1 MLVGNFEVIILEV
14 QSIYKNLITCI
25 HFSNSIS
32 HKSFNKA
39 SGVKIMHV
47 AIVYILIFLGSY
59 LIGSIP
65 FSWIVVKLKLGEDL
79 RTIGSGNVGGR
90 NVYRATKSRGW
101 AALAGF
107 LDISR
112 SIAAIAIPYMV
123 SKNFYF
129 TNNDVLIELFI
140 WPEFGIFTCFALTIT
155 GLGAILGH
163 NWPIYLLSHGGR
175 GITVVFA
182 TTLFANPILLA
193 FWAILWPICISFIG
207 YSAIN
212 YIFVTFLIAIIAL
225 FLPQSM
231 LMPWANY
238 NLGLA
243 ILLFLVALIMLTR
256 QRDNIRKIRTG
267 EAKKMRVFKALKG
280 KSKLGDEMLK

>member
-1 MLVGNFEVIILEV
+1 
-14 QSIYKNLITCI
+14 
-25 HFSNSIS
+25 
-32 HKSFNKA
+32 
-39 SGVKIMHV
+39 MHV
-47 AIVYILIFLGSY
+47 AIVYILIFIGSY

-90 NVYRATKSRGW
+90 NVYRATKSKSW
-101 AALAGF
+101 SALAGF

-112 SIAAIAIPYMV
+112 SIAAIAVPYML
-123 SKNFYF
+123 SKNLYF
-129 TNNDVLIELFI
+129 VTNDVSVQMFI
-140 WPEFGIFTCFALTIT
+140 WPEFELFTCFALTIT
-155 GLGAILGH
+155 GFGAILGH

-182 TTLFANPILLA
+182 TTLFANPILFA
-193 FWAILWPICISFIG
+193 FWALLWPICIAFVG

-212 YIFVTFLIAIIAL
+212 YIVVTFLVAIIAL

-231 LMPWANY
+231 LMPWADY

-243 ILLFLVALIMLTR
+243 ILLFLVAIIMTTR
-256 QRDNIRKIRTG
+256 QRDNFRKIRTG
-267 EAKKMRVFKALKG
+267 EAKRMRVFKALKG
-280 KSKLGDEMLK
+280 KSKLGEEMLK